1 VNNKYN
7 KTGGLMMNRDQA
19 LKLIKEKLN
28 NKNLIKH
35 SLAVEACMRALAQR
49 FDEDVEKWGLAGIL
63 HDIDY
68 EITEE
73 SPENHG
79 MEAMKIL
86 AEYDIDPDILH
97 SIKAHADN
105 VECESK
111 MDWAIYSVDPLTGF
125 IVAATLMHPSKE
137 IKQVDLGF
145 LKRRYKEKSFARGAK
160 REVIEQIKEVGLG
173 LDEFI
178 SISLKAMQ
186 NIDRELGL

>member
-1 VNNKYN
+1 
-7 KTGGLMMNRDQA
+7 MNREQA
-19 LKLIKEKLN
+19 LELVQQNLK

-35 SLAVEACMRALAQR
+35 SLAVEACMRALAAK
-49 FDEDVEKWGLAGIL
+49 FGEDVEKWGLAGIL

-68 EITEE
+68 ELTAE

-79 MEAMKIL
+79 VESMKIL
-86 AEYDIDPDILH
+86 EEYDIDPDILH
-97 SIKAHADN
+97 SIQAHAERA
-105 VECESK
+105 ECSSK

-125 IVAATLMHPSKE
+125 IVAATLMHPSKK

-160 REVIEQIKEVGLG
+160 RGVIEKIKETGLE
-173 LDEFI
+173 LEEFMDL
-178 SISLKAMQ
+178 SLKAMQ